1 MIERNVV
8 LEVSKKNIILNY
20 NHLNNKKNNIIKT
33 ISMENIIISTIN
45 RITLF
50 KNEDHDIK
58 IYKENAINYLS
69 NSCKT
74 ISYKIL
80 ISLIKRFEIKFV

>member
-20 NHLNNKKNNIIKT
+20 NHLNNKKYNILKT
-33 ISMENIIISTIN
+33 ISMKNLIINIMN
-45 RITLF
+45 RITVF
-50 KNEDHDIK
+50 KNENHDVK
-58 IYKENAINYLS
+58 INKENGINHLS

>member
-20 NHLNNKKNNIIKT
+20 NHLNLKKYNILKT
-33 ISMENIIISTIN
+33 ISMKNIIINIMN
-45 RITLF
+45 RITVF
-50 KNEDHDIK
+50 KNEYHDVEINEK
-58 IYKENAINYLS
+58 NRINYLS

-74 ISYKIL
+74 ISFKIL
-80 ISLIKRFEIKFV
+80 ISLINRFEIKFV